1 MSKNLP
7 DINNNNPVLRNSQIL
22 MALNENFFTVLPCQ
36 YLKNL
41 LMTKQ

>member
-22 MALNENFFTVLPCQ
+22 MALNEIFLQ
-36 YLKNL
+36 YCHFNG
-41 LMTKQ
+41 

>member
-1 MSKNLP
+1 MSENLP

-22 MALNENFFTVLPCQ
+22 MALNEIFFTVLPFQ

>member
-22 MALNENFFTVLPCQ
+22 MALNKSFLQ
-36 YLKNL
+36 YCNVNI
-41 LMTKQ
+41 